1 VGESSANQL
10 RRLTPADRIWKQ
22 KLREIP
28 TLFGQL
34 VFLNSLR
41 DASGTY
47 REESLCAMFG
57 AQEADRII
65 RHNHYQV
72 FSQWLAYPL
81 AEQKRDIGNYLTGCS
96 GLERGRKQL
105 ASLSYRQIIPAA
117 AHEVER
123 QLYLADLETL
133 LELLKAEQD
142 AASLNREA

>member
-1 VGESSANQL
+1 VGDSSANQP
-10 RRLTPADRIWKQ
+10 RRLTPADQIWKQ
-22 KLREIP
+22 RLRDIP

-47 REESLCAMFG
+47 REESLCGMFG

-72 FSQWLAYPL
+72 FAQWLAYPL
-81 AEQKRDIGNYLTGCS
+81 AEQKRDIGNYLTGC
-96 GLERGRKQL
+96 GGIEAGGKRI
-105 ASLSYRQIIPAA
+105 AVLSYRQIIPAA

-133 LELLKAEQD
+133 LELLQAEQD
-142 AASLNREA
+142 GGSSSPKA